1 MNTFSSL
8 LRRRPHFRRL
18 WIAQIISLLGDWLSF
33 VAVSLLAL
41 KQGDGIVAL
50 ALVLVAHTLP
60 RALLAPVA
68 GALADRLDRR
78 RMMIGA
84 NVAQGLLTLGMAG
97 AAAAGSVWLVQLLVF
112 ARAGVSAFLEPVE
125 SAVMRHVVND
135 DELLTANAVHSVTWS
150 VMFSVGMALGGLLA
164 ALGPAPALLID
175 AITFGLAALTL
186 RKLPA
191 MAAAGRAAAPLA
203 AIAAVPRDMVAAFRY
218 AWARPA
224 LFDAV
229 LSKTPPALAGGG
241 AWVLLNLVA
250 DDAAFIGSGALTLGL
265 LQCVR
270 GVGTGVGP
278 MLSAWMIRRRV
289 SEQTAGQIAQ
299 WTAYGGIA
307 LFALSGHWAPLT
319 FAALAWGAGVGSNWV
334 LSSATIQRLSPDAF
348 IGRLSAL
355 DWLIFT
361 VGMCAAALGGAAL
374 VEHTGS
380 RPASA
385 WLGLA
390 LGVSAWAALQ
400 WVLRRRTGGA
410 DERAATAEPE
420 LPG

>member
-1 MNTFSSL
+1 MHTFSSL

-84 NVAQGLLTLGMAG
+84 NLAQGAITLGMA
-97 AAAAGSVWLVQLLVF
+97 AAAAGGSVWLVQALVF
-112 ARAGVSAFLEPVE
+112 VRAGVSAFLEPVE
-125 SAVMRHVVND
+125 SAVIRRVVNE
-135 DELLTANAVHSVTWS
+135 DELLPANAIHSVTWS
-150 VMFSVGMALGGLLA
+150 VMFAVGMALGGVIA
-164 ALGPAPALLID
+164 VLGPAPALLID
-175 AITFGLAALTL
+175 ALTFVAAAFTL
-186 RKLPA
+186 RGLPA
-191 MAAAGRAAAPLA
+191 MAVAGRAAAPLA
-203 AIAAVPRDMVAAFRY
+203 AIAAVPRDMVAAWRY

-224 LFDAV
+224 LFEAV

-250 DDAAFIGSGALTLGL
+250 DKAAFVGTGALTLGL

-270 GVGTGVGP
+270 GAGTGVGP
-278 MLSAWMIRRRV
+278 LLSAWMIRRGA
-289 SEQTAGQIAQ
+289 SEESAGQIAQ

-307 LFALSGHWAPLT
+307 MFAVSGHWLPLT
-319 FAALAWGAGVGSNWV
+319 LAALAWGAGIGSNWV
-334 LSSATIQRLSPDAF
+334 LSSASIQRQSPNDF

-361 VGMCAAALGGAAL
+361 VGMCVAALGGAAL
-374 VEHTGS
+374 VERTGS
-380 RPASA
+380 DPAAA
-385 WLGLA
+385 WFGLA

-400 WVLRRRTGGA
+400 WVVRRRTAGA
-410 DERAATAEPE
+410 EERAAAAEPE
-420 LPG
+420 IPG